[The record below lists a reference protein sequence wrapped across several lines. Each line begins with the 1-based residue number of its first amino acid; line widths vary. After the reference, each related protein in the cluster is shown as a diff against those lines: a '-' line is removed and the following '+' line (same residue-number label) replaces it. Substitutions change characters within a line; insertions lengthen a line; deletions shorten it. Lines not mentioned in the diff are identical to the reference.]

1 MSTGAGTLTPLRSY
15 PTLDVIPPGSKT
27 SPGGGPPQSSSRKCV
42 VPKLKGDPLP
52 KAKRLLRSAHCAI
65 GKVSKPKARKHHKLG
80 KLVVSRS
87 TPGAAAK
94 LAGGSKVGLKLRPA
108 PKPKRRRRHHPR
120 AA

>member
-1 MSTGAGTLTPLRSY
+1 MSTAAGDLTPLRSY
-15 PTLDVIPPGSKT
+15 PIVNVTPLGTKTL
-27 SPGGGPPQSSSRKCV
+27 PGGGPPPSSGKCV
-42 VPKLKGDPLP
+42 VPKLKGDSLA
-52 KAKRLLRSAHCAI
+52 KAKKLLRSAHCAI